1 MVSNSRSPSHL
12 FVSSLPVFSHPACV
26 DGSNTMKAIRYHAFG
41 GPDELRIDEIP
52 VPHAGAGE
60 IRIAVHFA
68 GVNPSDWK
76 RREGQYKAFEDV
88 VFPLT
93 VGVEASGVVD
103 EIGDGVSGVAIGDAV
118 FGFGTGTVAE
128 KAILTHWA
136 AKTTAVSF
144 AVAAGLPVIA
154 DTATRALDEV
164 NIATGQTL
172 LVSGAAGGVGTA
184 IVQLA
189 SLRGITV
196 IGSARSSKHDYLV
209 SLGAI
214 PTTYGPGLQER
225 IAQLAPMGIDAAIDV
240 AGSGIIP
247 ELISIV
253 GNPAQV
259 LSVADFSAEHY
270 GAKFSHGPPEQPEIT
285 LATIARLCA
294 DGLFKLHIEGA
305 YPLQQTADAHRVSAE
320 GHVTGKLVINV
331 C

>member
-1 MVSNSRSPSHL
+1 
-12 FVSSLPVFSHPACV
+12 
-26 DGSNTMKAIRYHAFG
+26 MKVIRYHAFG
-41 GPDELRIDEIP
+41 GPDELRVDEIP
-52 VPHAGAGE
+52 VPHAGPGE
-60 IRIAVHFA
+60 IRIAVHCA

-93 VGVEASGVVD
+93 VGVEASGIVD

-118 FGFGTGTVAE
+118 FGFGDGTFAE

-136 AKTTAVSF
+136 AKPVAVSF
-144 AVAAGLPVIA
+144 EVAAGLPVIV

-164 NIATGQTL
+164 NIETGQTL

-189 SLRGITV
+189 HLRGIIV
-196 IGSARSSKHDYLV
+196 IGSASSPKHDYLV

-214 PTTYGPGLQER
+214 PTTYGPGLKER
-225 IAQLAPMGIDAAIDV
+225 ITQLAPMGVDAAIDV
-240 AGSGIIP
+240 AGSGVIP

-253 GNPAQV
+253 GNPARV
-259 LSVADFSAEHY
+259 LSVADFSAEQY
-270 GAKFSHGPPEQPEIT
+270 GAKFSHGPPEQPEIA
-285 LATIARLCA
+285 LAKIARLCA
-294 DGLFKLHIEGA
+294 GGLFTLPIQGV

-320 GHVTGKLVINV
+320 GHVTGKLVIKV
-331 C
+331 R